1 MQAAFNS
8 SRIAGVAAA
17 VPRRSLDLVHY
28 APQWGASDVAN
39 IIRNTGIT
47 HVRIAPDGMTTAD
60 LCCAAVAP
68 LLSALDVEA
77 AAIDG
82 VVFVSQTADYIMPA
96 TSTVI
101 QHRLGL
107 SRKVAAFDI
116 NYGCSG
122 YIYGLLQAD
131 MLIQSG
137 MCRSVLVLAGD
148 TTTRLVNPR
157 DRALRMLFGDA
168 GSATLVVQGDARH
181 TYSVR
186 TDGSGATSL
195 IIPAGGA
202 RQPRSAETGT
212 EKAGE
217 DGNFRC
223 AENLFMDGIAV
234 LYMALRDV
242 PETIAEAT
250 ALAGWH
256 DEKPA
261 FYGLHQANRFMIDYL
276 ARKLGSTA
284 GSTPFACADVGN
296 TGPASIPVMLA
307 REFPRLCAEQRLSRS
322 ALCGFGVGFSV
333 AAMTVPLERTT
344 TLPLIEVDQS

>member
-1 MQAAFNS
+1 MQASFTS
-8 SRIAGVAAA
+8 SRIAGIAAA

-47 HVRIAPDGMTTAD
+47 HVRIAPEGMTTSD

-68 LLSALDVEA
+68 LLSSLNVEA
-77 AAIDG
+77 GAIDG

-107 SRKVAAFDI
+107 SRNVAAFDI

-168 GSATLVVQGDARH
+168 GSATLVVQGHDQH

-186 TDGSGATSL
+186 TDGSGASSL

-202 RQPRSAETGT
+202 RQPRAADTSVEREGT
-212 EKAGE
+212 
-217 DGNFRC
+217 DGNFRSP
-223 AENLFMDGIAV
+223 ENLFMDGIAV

-242 PETIAEAT
+242 PETITEAT
-250 ALAGWH
+250 ALAGWTN
-256 DEKPA
+256 EAPA

-276 ARKLGSTA
+276 ARKLGASA
-284 GSTPFACADVGN
+284 AAAPFACADVGN
-296 TGPASIPVMLA
+296 TGPASIPVLLA
-307 REFPRLCAEQRLSRS
+307 REFPRLNAEQRLSRS
-322 ALCGFGVGFSV
+322 VLCGFGVGFSV
-333 AAMTVPLERTT
+333 AAMTVPLDRTSM
-344 TLPLIEVDQS
+344 LPLIEVD